1 MRIAGFDNVASGLK
15 AALAVLVVA
24 VGLGASPAYA
34 AGPAEQFIAQNVQRG
49 LSILN
54 NRQLSRDQRRDQF
67 QGFLLGLTDIRAIA
81 EYTLGQY
88 RRTASPGD
96 IAAFDDAFK
105 NYALAVYQTY
115 FDKFSG
121 QTLQVTGSYPL
132 DPDEAVVKTVMIDP
146 DKPNDPNPL
155 EVDFRVA
162 NEGGRPAVVDFSVS
176 GVWLRETERS
186 DFTSFLGQNNGSV
199 PALTGVLRVKTD
211 YERKQQR

>member
-1 MRIAGFDNVASGLK
+1 MLSARFDNFASGLK

-24 VGLGASPAYA
+24 FGLGAVPAQA
-34 AGPAEQFIAQNVQRG
+34 ANAPEQFIAQNVQRG

-67 QGFLLGLTDIRAIA
+67 QGFLLSLTDIRAIS

-88 RRTASPGD
+88 RRTASPAD
-96 IAAFDDAFK
+96 LSAFDDAFK

-132 DPDEAVVKTVMIDP
+132 GPNEAVVKTVMIDP
-146 DKPNDPNPL
+146 AKPNDPNPL

-162 NEGGRPAVVDFSVS
+162 NEGGRPAVIDFSVS

-186 DFTSFLGQNNGSV
+186 DFTSYLGQNNGSV
-199 PALTGVLRVKTD
+199 PALIGVLKTKTD
-211 YERKQQR
+211 YEQKQQR